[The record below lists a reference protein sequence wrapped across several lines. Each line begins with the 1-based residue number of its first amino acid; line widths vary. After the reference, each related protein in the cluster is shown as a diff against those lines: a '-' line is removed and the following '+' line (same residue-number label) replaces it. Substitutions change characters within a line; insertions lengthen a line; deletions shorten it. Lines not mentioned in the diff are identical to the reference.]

1 MTRQGSYTD
10 ARGVVHAVEINR
22 HGHIDKDS
30 YVADGVARV
39 ERPVYVP
46 DDFIRDEADTSHTRR
61 RNSLLRVAYRT
72 LNGIPLDHYKQLWDP
87 HYRPTKELATPLS
100 GSTSLT
106 HEWLYALDG
115 WLRAERTGNAAY
127 VRVFDRDAAGHVVL
141 EYDSGATATS
151 FPVSGE
157 SIEYVIRP
165 DGQVASSTQ
174 RGATTA
180 RTFTK
185 TFSFDPAT
193 ANESGWTDSV
203 GRSMSF
209 LRDAAGNV
217 KETFDGTAR
226 TSATFDAM
234 NRVVETKD
242 ALGNATTYRYDHPAC
257 GCSQD
262 DLVTAIHTPD
272 LPAGVDW
279 VMAYDGQGRLS
290 SVTDPHGFTESYEY
304 TPTGEL
310 TKVKDRLLRD
320 TTYSHDQ
327 LGRVLAMVDTLGRT
341 HARSYALPTLTPAQH
356 WTGPTLMAGSA
367 DGTAA
372 ATSLTAPLRS
382 GDYQI
387 GHNALPISG
396 YPAEVEL
403 YRDATFQL
411 ALSRQF
417 DLNRRMTLRAD
428 RVGEPFDSTRGAS
441 AATTGGFW
449 QNQKSWNIFTSA
461 PVLSGDSALTSGGS
475 ESASIAQNDFYED
488 VSANGYG
495 GGTEGW
501 ARETMTRDA
510 AGRVTELRRRLL
522 ASSAFGTVAADN
534 VLSTYTYRPDGRLE
548 RLVNPDGTHD
558 FTYDSRGLMQTQS
571 VLGEGT
577 YTYGYDEMGR
587 NSFLEYPDGHT
598 RAQVFDDLG
607 RITSRCYEYSLGS
620 SSPET
625 TTLPTRGRD
634 LRIRRLR
641 AMSRQSSVFRTAS
654 TRTPRAEARNV
665 WTPPRN
671 PTARGAC
678 VTSGT
683 SAGWQRYRASP
694 SMGIH
699 TAQCANSPGA
709 GCLASTS
716 TKKYS
721 PPCRARGIVRRDSRR
736 CDAKHCGGETA
747 RQPRRA
753 CCKRS
758 SKHRWENG

>member
-1 MTRQGSYTD
+1 MT
-10 ARGVVHAVEINR
+10 
-22 HGHIDKDS
+22 
-30 YVADGVARV
+30 
-39 ERPVYVP
+39 
-46 DDFIRDEADTSHTRR
+46 
-61 RNSLLRVAYRT
+61 
-72 LNGIPLDHYKQLWDP
+72 
-87 HYRPTKELATPLS
+87 
-100 GSTSLT
+100 
-106 HEWLYALDG
+106 
-115 WLRAERTGNAAY
+115 
-127 VRVFDRDAAGHVVL
+127 
-141 EYDSGATATS
+141 
-151 FPVSGE
+151 
-157 SIEYVIRP
+157 
-165 DGQVASSTQ
+165 
-174 RGATTA
+174 
-180 RTFTK
+180 
-185 TFSFDPAT
+185 
-193 ANESGWTDSV
+193 
-203 GRSMSF
+203 
-209 LRDAAGNV
+209 
-217 KETFDGTAR
+217 
-226 TSATFDAM
+226 
-234 NRVVETKD
+234 
-242 ALGNATTYRYDHPAC
+242 
-257 GCSQD
+257 
-262 DLVTAIHTPD
+262 
-272 LPAGVDW
+272 
-279 VMAYDGQGRLS
+279 YDGQGRLS

-428 RVGEPFDSTRGAS
+428 RVGEPFDSVRGAS